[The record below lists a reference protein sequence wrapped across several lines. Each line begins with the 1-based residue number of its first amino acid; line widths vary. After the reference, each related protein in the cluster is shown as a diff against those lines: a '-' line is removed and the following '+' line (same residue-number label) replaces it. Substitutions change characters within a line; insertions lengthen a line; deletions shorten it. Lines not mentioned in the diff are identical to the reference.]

1 MNILVCFKV
10 GPDLDQLS
18 GSDWVVDGCSRVE
31 TRFVKRMINPYDES
45 TLELALKLADQAGG
59 AGITTALGLEAL
71 TIADS
76 EANLTLKSLRALGY
90 QEAVRIEA
98 DRDLDFAPENV
109 ATLIAAY
116 VLSTDRLDLIMMGRQ
131 SGVGDNAKT
140 PLLTA
145 EFLQWPCITQVTAVK
160 KDTSG
165 SYKVTAISDEGTVI
179 RVIEPPCVLAVGN
192 APSSTLRVPTLKAIK
207 EQAEIPVKTYDAN
220 ELRNTTPHLPLKPDA
235 ELLKIEVV
243 NRKRGGIIIE
253 GTDAAEKAQILY
265 QSYLKGWLAEL

>member
-1 MNILVCFKV
+1 MNVLVCFKIL
-10 GPDLDQLS
+10 PDLDQLS
-18 GSDWVVDGCSRVE
+18 VSDWLVDGCSRVE
-31 TRFVKRMINPYDES
+31 TRFVKKIINPYDES
-45 TLELALKLADQAGG
+45 ALELALKLADQARGK
-59 AGITTALGLEAL
+59 ALTSNLNAL

-145 EFLQWPCITQVTAVK
+145 ELLQWPCITQVTAVE
-160 KDTSG
+160 KDSAGT
-165 SYKVTAISDEGTVI
+165 YKVTAMTDEGTVI

-207 EQAEIPVKTYDAN
+207 EQAEIPVKTYTAD
-220 ELRNTTPHLPLKPDA
+220 ELRNATPHLPLKPDA

-243 NRKRGGIIIE
+243 NRKREGIIIE
-253 GTDAAEKAQILY
+253 GADATEKAQILY